1 MINGMTNKEAAF
13 YHYKDG
19 VCADLRKMESEI
31 ARMVFDEKTIPP
43 SVYSLHAIGNHKHEG
58 RLYSL
63 SREQKPR
70 RARVAGEI
78 CFIRELIAM
87 GYGAISKCYAPRRP
101 DAE

>member
-31 ARMVFDEKTIPP
+31 ARMVFDEKTIPR
-43 SVYSLHAIGNHKHEG
+43 SVYSLHATGNHKHED
-58 RLYSL
+58 RLYRL
-63 SREQKPR
+63 SRQAAPR
-70 RARVAGEI
+70 RARVSGEI
-78 CFIRELIAM
+78 RFIRDLIAM
-87 GYGAISKCYAPRRP
+87 GYGAISKCYAPKRP